1 MNLGG
6 IKVGALELER
16 IANEHPAVLES
27 AATSVPPRG
36 GGPEALVLHVVLR
49 KPIEPSRLERELSRM
64 LAERLNPLFR
74 VGRVEVLDSLP
85 RTASN
90 KIIRRALRALR

>member
-1 MNLGG
+1 
-6 IKVGALELER
+6 
-16 IANEHPAVLES
+16 
-27 AATSVPPRG
+27 
-36 GGPEALVLHVVLR
+36 
-49 KPIEPSRLERELSRM
+49 M